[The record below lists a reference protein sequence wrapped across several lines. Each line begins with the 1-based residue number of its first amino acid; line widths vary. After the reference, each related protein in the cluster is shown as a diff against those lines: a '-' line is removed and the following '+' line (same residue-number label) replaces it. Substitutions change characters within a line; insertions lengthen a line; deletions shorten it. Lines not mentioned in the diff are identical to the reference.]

1 MSRLIAPSLLAADFT
16 NLRGDI
22 EMINQSDADWIHLD
36 VMDGVFVPN
45 ISFGIPIIKAVKKVA
60 KKPLDVHLM
69 MVEPERYIKKFHD
82 AGANH
87 LTVHVEACR
96 HLHRT
101 IQEIKELGMKAGITL
116 NPHTPVSQIEE
127 IIPYVDIVLIMSVNP
142 GFGGQK
148 FIVSSID
155 KIRKT
160 RSMIEKTGSKALI
173 EVDGGI
179 DLNNAASL
187 YNAGVDILVTGTSV
201 FQSKDPIKTISQLKN
216 AV

>member
-22 EMINQSDADWIHLD
+22 EMINRSEADWIHLD

-60 KKPLDVHLM
+60 QKPLDVHLM
-69 MVEPERYIKKFHD
+69 MVEPDRYIKKFHD

-87 LTVHVEACR
+87 LTIHIEACR
-96 HLHRT
+96 HLHRA

-127 IIPYVDIVLIMSVNP
+127 IIPFVDIVLIMAVNP

-148 FIVSSID
+148 FIESSID

-179 DLNNAASL
+179 DLHNAASL
-187 YNAGVDILVTGTSV
+187 YNAGVDILVTGTTV
-201 FQSKDPIKTISQLKN
+201 FQSADPIKTISQLKN